1 MRASRRV
8 AITVISLAA
17 LLLGAC
23 ATSSTSGTASGE
35 SGTTGTSQT
44 PDPAT
49 TVPETEST
57 DVPPWPDLPI
67 PSGAPTVPTDPS
79 PKNLVLGI
87 IEQVGSGP
95 CYTVTKEDGNVFA
108 LVGGTG
114 TYTVGTLIR
123 AWFSTS
129 PAIQS
134 ASCEGVPVRI
144 TKIEVVG

>member
-1 MRASRRV
+1 MRASRTV
-8 AITVISLAA
+8 AITVLSLAA

-23 ATSSTSGTASGE
+23 ATSSTSGSAAGE
-35 SGTTGTSQT
+35 STTGTSPIPDPNAT
-44 PDPAT
+44 DPAT
-49 TVPETEST
+49 EPT

-79 PKNLVLGI
+79 PTNFVLGLI
-87 IEQVGSGP
+87 DEVGSGP
-95 CYTVTKEDGNVFA
+95 CYTVTKEDGATFA
-108 LVGGTG
+108 LVGGNG

-134 ASCEGVPVRI
+134 ASCEGLPVTI
-144 TKIEVVG
+144 VKIEVVN